1 MKRLLLTFVLMAAVT
16 VASGACCGT
25 AEASTRPHTKRT
37 TNTVRQK
44 KAVKCK
50 TCTAFKCHLP
60 RKRRHARR

>member
-37 TNTVRQK
+37 TNTVRQ
-44 KAVKCK
+44 
-50 TCTAFKCHLP
+50 
-60 RKRRHARR
+60 